1 MRALIWILVTANLG
15 ACVKTNAFQCEGDN
29 SRCTGDGARCEA
41 DGFCSAPSAAC
52 ASGFQY
58 SDTAGDLAGTCVGGQ
73 QTPDGPPSDT
83 PPDSP
88 ASGCNADFV
97 TLTNGNPGH
106 KYKLITVAD
115 DWLAQQDTVCVAVN
129 RGYLA
134 IPDDAAELVAL
145 AGLAGAVDLWVGV
158 NDRATEAD
166 YREVLTN
173 TVYTSLPIDDGN
185 GNQNAQDCVGSK
197 DGTTLETDACNETRV
212 VVCECNE

>member
-1 MRALIWILVTANLG
+1 MRTLIWLLVTANLG
-15 ACVKTNAFQCEGDN
+15 ACVKSNAFQCEGDN

-52 ASGFQY
+52 SSGFQY
-58 SDTAGDLAGTCVGGQ
+58 SDTAGDLAGTCVGGEP
-73 QTPDGPPSDT
+73 TPDGPTSDA

-88 ASGCNADFV
+88 SGGCNADFA

-115 DWLAQQDTVCVAVN
+115 DWLAQQDTVCVAAN
-129 RGYLA
+129 GGYLA
-134 IPDDAAELVAL
+134 IPDDAAELAAL
-145 AGLAGAVDLWVGV
+145 VGLAGNGNLWIGV
-158 NDRATEAD
+158 SDRATEGD
-166 YREVLTN
+166 YREVLNN

-185 GNQNAQDCVGSK
+185 GNQNAQDCVGVK
-197 DGTTLETDACNETRV
+197 AGALETDDCNDTRI